1 MFGYVMV
8 YKDELKVKDY
18 NTYKAFYCGLCR
30 SLQKT
35 YGFFGQSTLTYDMT
49 FFVILMTS
57 LYEPVTDYGTGRCMV
72 HPIKKQHQ
80 WQNEM
85 SRYAADMN
93 VLLAYYHFKD
103 DWEDDKNI
111 LGFMGKAAFER
122 RVRKLRKAYPRQSQ
136 VVSEKLK
143 QLKELESASEMGI
156 DRVSGVFGEI
166 MGELFVYQE
175 DQWSSTLRTFG
186 LNLGKFVYLMDAYD
200 DLQQDIKN
208 GNYNPLKAI
217 YMERVDSYEST
228 VNDMLLMLMAEATE
242 AFEKLPCVTYVDI
255 LRNILYVGV
264 WQKYEKIQLAMKG
277 ENNDNGSL

>member
-1 MFGYVMV
+1 MAMFGYVMI

-35 YGFFGQSTLTYDMT
+35 YGLLGQGTLTYDMT

-57 LYEPVTDYGTGRCMV
+57 LYETETEYGKGRCVV
-72 HPIKKQHQ
+72 HPVKKQHQ

-93 VLLAYYHFKD
+93 IMLAYYHFKD
-103 DWEDDKNI
+103 DWEDEKNF
-111 LGFMGKAAFER
+111 LGLMGKAAFER
-122 RVRKLRKAYPRQSQ
+122 RVRKLHKIYPRLSEVISQ
-136 VVSEKLK
+136 KLK
-143 QLKELESASEMGI
+143 QLKALENANETGI
-156 DRVSGVFGEI
+156 DRVSGLFGEI

-186 LNLGKFVYLMDAYD
+186 QYLGKFVYLMDAYD

-208 GNYNPLKAI
+208 NNYNPLKVI
-217 YMERVDSYEST
+217 YETRPESYELM
-228 VNDMLLMLMAEATE
+228 VKDMLLLLMAEASE
-242 AFEKLPCVTYVDI
+242 AFEKLPCITYVDI

-264 WQKYEKIQLAMKG
+264 WQKYDKIQLAMKG
-277 ENNDNGSL
+277 EKDDN